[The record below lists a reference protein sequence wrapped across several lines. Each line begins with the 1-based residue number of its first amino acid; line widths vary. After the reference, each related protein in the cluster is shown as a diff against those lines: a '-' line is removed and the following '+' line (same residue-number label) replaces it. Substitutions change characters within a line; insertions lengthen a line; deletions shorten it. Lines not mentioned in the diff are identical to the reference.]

1 MDILNGYDKE
11 SFKAYYNG
19 NTKIS
24 SLARK
29 ISPYVEPF
37 GFSEYIGSFQDCAIQ
52 GLCETFQKYIPD
64 IDLHNAADKLADL
77 FASII
82 REAAAATRKPTGKSV
97 RTDSDAE
104 FIEAEVVDDEM
115 PSGAA
120 GQGEG
125 GEIVM
130 RLLWRLSREAV
141 RYRNL
146 YIVAILST
154 LGLTAVNLA
163 APRALS
169 AMTGIVERGVDAA
182 AFRAIGWLT
191 VALVALYLLRV
202 VFRGSNDAVG
212 YFSCKKRGRLFVARV
227 RKSYPVAVGG
237 HSVGA
242 SCPRESPQQKHC
254 CPY

>member
-1 MDILNGYDKE
+1 MNFRDFAHLLYPSIGAGSSTHAFTRSLFEAIVTEDGLDILNGYDKE

-52 GLCETFQKYIPD
+52 GLCEAFQKYIPD

-120 GQGEG
+120 GEDKKITVIHQQTNVIQNGDHN
-125 GEIVM
+125 I
-130 RLLWRLSREAV
+130 
-141 RYRNL
+141 NL
-146 YIVAILST
+146 TNNGTI
-154 LGLTAVNLA
+154 N
-163 APRALS
+163 
-169 AMTGIVERGVDAA
+169 
-182 AFRAIGWLT
+182 FH
-191 VALVALYLLRV
+191 
-202 VFRGSNDAVG
+202 F
-212 YFSCKKRGRLFVARV
+212 
-227 RKSYPVAVGG
+227 
-237 HSVGA
+237 
-242 SCPRESPQQKHC
+242 
-254 CPY
+254 

>member
-1 MDILNGYDKE
+1 MAWVGLGRKDEGMNFKDFAHLLSPSIGAGSSTHAFTRSLFEAIVTEDGLDILNGYDKE

-24 SLARK
+24 GLARK

-120 GQGEG
+120 KEDKKITVIQQQTNVIQNGDH
-125 GEIVM
+125 
-130 RLLWRLSREAV
+130 
-141 RYRNL
+141 N
-146 YIVAILST
+146 
-154 LGLTAVNLA
+154 VNL
-163 APRALS
+163 
-169 AMTGIVERGVDAA
+169 TNNGTIN
-182 AFRAIGWLT
+182 FH
-191 VALVALYLLRV
+191 
-202 VFRGSNDAVG
+202 F
-212 YFSCKKRGRLFVARV
+212 
-227 RKSYPVAVGG
+227 
-237 HSVGA
+237 
-242 SCPRESPQQKHC
+242 
-254 CPY
+254 